1 MITDVICGFYLHLKP
16 LSCSTLSMSN
26 LLSKRYISNYC
37 FYLVSLLLGHCS
49 PQCLFSSSMWTPH
62 RCFFFKL
69 QFTHHL
75 LRNCPLR
82 YWTVVVI
89 VVYFWPISR
98 LLLCVHLFYFGELCF
113 LCFWFLVGLLLFQIT
128 LRLLMLFSS
137 FPSLQNCY
145 PPGNVLLINAF
156 SDCCRRAQCSMFLKK
171 YLTFWK
177 QTPQNT
183 SQHVM
188 AYFHP

>member
-1 MITDVICGFYLHLKP
+1 MITDVTCGFYLHLKP

-49 PQCLFSSSMWTPH
+49 PQCLFSRVCEPH
-62 RCFFFKL
+62 TDVSFL
-69 QFTHHL
+69 
-75 LRNCPLR
+75 NCNLHITCLGTAPFG
-82 YWTVVVI
+82 I
-89 VVYFWPISR
+89 E
-98 LLLCVHLFYFGELCF
+98 LLLSLSFISGLFQGCCFVFICFILGNCF

-156 SDCCRRAQCSMFLKK
+156 SGCCRKAQCSMFLKK

-183 SQHVM
+183 SQHVT